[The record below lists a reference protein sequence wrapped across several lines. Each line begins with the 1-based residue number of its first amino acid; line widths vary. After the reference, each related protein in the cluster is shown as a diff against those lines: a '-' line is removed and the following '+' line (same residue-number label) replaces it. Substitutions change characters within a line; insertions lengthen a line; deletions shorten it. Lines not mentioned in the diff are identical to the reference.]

1 MSFAHVPSHN
11 ISPPSLLHSLFR
23 KPEENLL
30 LRGHPVPRLPS
41 PLQRPALPCSPQ
53 AASTTEHPTGW
64 HRLASGPNGC
74 LFKHWSCLHC
84 CGSLHVKHSPLK
96 PYANPIKVSAV
107 QCGEAITMW
116 SQVCLLSSRKG
127 NLIEQLK
134 GKSDSAQRHVEDTRL
149 NCSWVCGGQREINDG
164 RESECTSL
172 RGP

>member
-1 MSFAHVPSHN
+1 
-11 ISPPSLLHSLFR
+11 
-23 KPEENLL
+23 
-30 LRGHPVPRLPS
+30 
-41 PLQRPALPCSPQ
+41 
-53 AASTTEHPTGW
+53 
-64 HRLASGPNGC
+64 
-74 LFKHWSCLHC
+74 
-84 CGSLHVKHSPLK
+84 
-96 PYANPIKVSAV
+96 
-107 QCGEAITMW
+107 MW